1 MSLIFQETLENKPY
15 LILNISSDPL
25 IRYAW
30 SRLARASSS
39 SRWRRSFSW
48 RRRSF
53 SWRSCSTWARSCCNS
68 SRTEK
73 GTDTGS
79 NTLIDAIAASS
90 LHIRL
95 DSYSASP
102 RRKRQGSANQIP
114 EIQVPA
120 PVQPEVLA
128 QDDQGPAGPDADA
141 APVEILGGDGD
152 GSGGSVR
159 LCTTATVNGHDKAP
173 MRHDHQQAAPRT
185 GARS

>member
-114 EIQVPA
+114 DDSTWRYARCEMPRQCWPSSERGANCHTAIHAGRPTRTRGSLEA
-120 PVQPEVLA
+120 KLEDSRPLESRVL
-128 QDDQGPAGPDADA
+128 
-141 APVEILGGDGD
+141 
-152 GSGGSVR
+152 
-159 LCTTATVNGHDKAP
+159 
-173 MRHDHQQAAPRT
+173 
-185 GARS
+185 